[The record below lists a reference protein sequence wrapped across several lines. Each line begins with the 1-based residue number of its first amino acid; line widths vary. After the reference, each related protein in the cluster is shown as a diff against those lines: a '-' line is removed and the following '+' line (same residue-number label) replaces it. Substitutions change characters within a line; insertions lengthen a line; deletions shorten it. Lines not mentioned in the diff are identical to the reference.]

1 MKKKKKS
8 FGEAVA
14 VGSAIAGAALGAA
27 AVYLSDKK
35 NQEKLKKT
43 IDEVTEE
50 TVKIGKSIKK
60 KADELS
66 KNAQKEEKKV
76 VKKVSEMNKPVQSPK
91 KTPVGKIYKPLKKD

>member
-27 AVYLSDKK
+27 AVYLSDKR

-43 IDEVTEE
+43 IDEVTDE
-50 TVKIGKSIKK
+50 TVKIGKNIKK
-60 KADELS
+60 KAEELR
-66 KNAQKEEKKV
+66 KNAKMEEKIV
-76 VKKVSEMNKPVQSPK
+76 VKKVSEMKGAAQSPK
-91 KTPVGKIYKPLKKD
+91 KAVSGKIYKPLKKD